1 MSENIDKEQYIKH
14 CEEII
19 RSIRDIVSAKII
31 TTPEG
36 KISEIHVIAGSK
48 RNPKQ
53 IVRDIESALIATLGA
68 EIDHKMISVAQV
80 NNENEYMF
88 DVRLKID
95 GIGVRNYRSKYEA
108 SVTLSDHEGNTY
120 EGKAE
125 GPGSIHGRLRTVAE
139 ATLNAVQHF
148 LGEAFVLSLEDVVN
162 YKIGGKDAIGALISM
177 VIEGSEE
184 HFLGG
189 AIIKQDKAE
198 TAVAAVLNAVN
209 RKISFLVKE
218 NTVLR
223 ADK

>member
-19 RSIRDIVSAKII
+19 RSIKDIVSAKII

-80 NNENEYMF
+80 NNGNEYMF

-95 GIGVRNYRSKYEA
+95 GLAVKNYRFNYEA

-120 EGKAE
+120 EGTVE
-125 GPGSIHGRLRTVAE
+125 GPGSIHGRIRIVAE
-139 ATLNAVQHF
+139 ATLNAIQRF
-148 LGEAFVLSLEDVVN
+148 LGETFILSLEDVVSF
-162 YKIGGKDAIGALISM
+162 KIGGKEAVGALISM
-177 VIEGSEE
+177 IIEGSEE
-184 HFLGG
+184 HFLGS

-198 TAVAAVLNAVN
+198 ATVAAVLNAVN
-209 RKISFLVKE
+209 RKINFLIKE